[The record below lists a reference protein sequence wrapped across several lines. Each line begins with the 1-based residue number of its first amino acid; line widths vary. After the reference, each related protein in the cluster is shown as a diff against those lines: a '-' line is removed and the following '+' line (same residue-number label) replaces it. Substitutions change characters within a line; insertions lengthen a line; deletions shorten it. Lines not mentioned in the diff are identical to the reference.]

1 MKPARI
7 QKWVFYRNLLN
18 KNTVIH
24 VNAQEN
30 QGSRGKRVVQ
40 HVLVERL
47 QQFVIK

>member
-1 MKPARI
+1 MRI

-24 VNAQEN
+24 VNAQEYH
-30 QGSRGKRVVQ
+30 GSGGKCVVQ
-40 HVLVERL
+40 HELVERL